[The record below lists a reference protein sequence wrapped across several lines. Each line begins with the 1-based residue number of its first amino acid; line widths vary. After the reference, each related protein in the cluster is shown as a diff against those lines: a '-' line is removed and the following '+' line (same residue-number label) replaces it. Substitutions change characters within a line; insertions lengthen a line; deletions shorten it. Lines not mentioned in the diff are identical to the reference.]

1 MSENEQR
8 TFKRSRTLV
17 KRDVAGTCLIAFLC
31 VKLAFSTDGLDEFYA
46 VLLTRIK
53 SNQIFNCYLLC
64 GLSRLEEKHRT
75 PFCCKCF
82 CKHTKSRNR

>member
-17 KRDVAGTCLIAFLC
+17 RRDVAGTCLIVFLC

-53 SNQIFNCYLLC
+53 SNQIFNCYLTVWFIPIRRKTQNAIL
-64 GLSRLEEKHRT
+64 LQVLL
-75 PFCCKCF
+75 
-82 CKHTKSRNR
+82 